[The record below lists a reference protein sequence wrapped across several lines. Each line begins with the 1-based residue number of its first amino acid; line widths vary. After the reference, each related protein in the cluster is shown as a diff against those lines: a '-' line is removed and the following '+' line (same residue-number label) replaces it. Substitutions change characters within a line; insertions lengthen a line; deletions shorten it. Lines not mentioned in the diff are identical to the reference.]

1 MTESLLCQH
10 YYCLGTVCLS
20 KNEMW
25 NTSSLKRIKVKKPEL
40 HKTSLKQVLTR
51 HKTSR
56 LLSPHI
62 RKWASLKPALHTTD
76 IKLALKW
83 HSMFIQKNTLNHT
96 TVIICFIKQTLF
108 QHDISRKEI
117 MTCHPWIAEGVIQNP
132 E

>member
-1 MTESLLCQH
+1 MEHIFLEKNQGKKTELD
-10 YYCLGTVCLS
+10 
-20 KNEMW
+20 
-25 NTSSLKRIKVKKPEL
+25 
-40 HKTSLKQVLTR
+40 KTSLKQVLTR

-56 LLSPHI
+56 LLFPHI
-62 RKWASLKPALHTTD
+62 RKWASLKPTLHTID